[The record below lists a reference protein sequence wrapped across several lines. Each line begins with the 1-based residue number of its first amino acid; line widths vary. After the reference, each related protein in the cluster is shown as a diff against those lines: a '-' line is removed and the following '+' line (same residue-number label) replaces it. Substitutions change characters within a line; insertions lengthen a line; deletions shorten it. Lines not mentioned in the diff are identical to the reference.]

1 MLCGFHSC
9 LCGLL
14 QSYRV
19 LTRSSTLPGWSW
31 VSPPWIKSLGSDM
44 VLTVPVPNAPQEG
57 QCCVD
62 ASPCPMARST
72 STTLLSPS
80 TQQHRQC
87 HTSPQLP
94 TGARRQ
100 CGAGGNV
107 DAKPVSSYSLSISA
121 LSSQQALQQ
130 ESNGGLRAVT
140 ILGVTGYFRA
150 GKIINLC
157 LQNSVPNCS

>member
-1 MLCGFHSC
+1 MWSPAELHGPNKVKHPSRLELGLTTMDHVPGVRHGTYSSC
-9 LCGLL
+9 
-14 QSYRV
+14 
-19 LTRSSTLPGWSW
+19 
-31 VSPPWIKSLGSDM
+31 
-44 VLTVPVPNAPQEG
+44 APQEG

-100 CGAGGNV
+100 WGAGGNV

-121 LSSQQALQQ
+121 FSSQQALQQ

-140 ILGVTGYFRA
+140 ISGVTGYFKA